1 MIHLLT
7 EPTTFIPQPNNCYLQ
22 LTGPPMD
29 GLWTIAKI
37 EEEARTRAMVQ
48 RKRSLIE
55 EARRARKRRK
65 LRTEGDQGEEREE
78 MEMEGLETA
87 RGKTRHTSS
96 WSGAVG
102 GDKSVSRAI
111 FFDRRALI
119 EWLTAPSSIR
129 RTRSPIDV
137 TIPRMKMF
145 YARHRLG
152 KQQKATFRGVPEKR
166 ARLLFAFISDKT

>member
-29 GLWTIAKI
+29 GLRTLAKI
-37 EEEARTRAMVQ
+37 EQEARASAILQ
-48 RKRSLIE
+48 RKRSLKE

-65 LRTEGDQGEEREE
+65 VSTKEGDGMGCQERGDLEV
-78 MEMEGLETA
+78 EGLEVG
-87 RGKTRHTSS
+87 RGKTRHMSS
-96 WSGAVG
+96 SSRAVV
-102 GDKSVSRAI
+102 GDKSVSRAV
-111 FFDRRALI
+111 FFNRRTRV
-119 EWLTAPSSIR
+119 EWLTAPSPIR
-129 RTRSPIDV
+129 RMRSPVDV

-166 ARLLFAFISDKT
+166 A